1 MEDEYKSTPKVLFSY
16 NFRKKNLLASIN
28 SSYSKFKRD
37 RPNFIKDQF
46 SEIDMESSSSES
58 EDEKE
63 EIPIK

>member
-1 MEDEYKSTPKVLFSY
+1 MFHNLEYKL
-16 NFRKKNLLASIN
+16 NLN
-28 SSYSKFKRD
+28 SE
-37 RPNFIKDQF
+37 IKDQF